1 MKLLSISNSTTLKQ
15 LSDIVGYRNVADVL
29 VANNL
34 PRNPNVGE
42 QFTTVVNN
50 LKSSSSNIDYISNQD
65 VMRDRKMTVLKT
77 FMDDSD
83 IFEKACLS
91 TNKEWQVISK
101 LSTFSNYLKL
111 PESVVSNLPSNAYML
126 GNGVPV
132 SSTVYNSVM
141 QSLQNGDDI
150 DVSVFNSYEGITA
163 NTMRTAS
170 FSADYAKNDVNTW
183 FKIPFHDITLY
194 SNLMDASVDIPA
206 YPEEL
211 SDGVS
216 ANYDTMGDLL
226 YQYEPWVLYN
236 SSGPREVPFTF
247 HLHRDMWTGDRNDGL
262 ANQMIRF
269 CEANCYPAYRGAS
282 VNAPIVTLYI
292 RGKAFISGVMTACN
306 VDWSGPLGDDGWYL
320 EFHLNFKIKEVS
332 KIRLD
337 METQRNKALIQ

>member
-1 MKLLSISNSTTLKQ
+1 
-15 LSDIVGYRNVADVL
+15 
-29 VANNL
+29 
-34 PRNPNVGE
+34 
-42 QFTTVVNN
+42 
-50 LKSSSSNIDYISNQD
+50 
-65 VMRDRKMTVLKT
+65 MRDRKMTVLKT

-111 PESVVSNLPSNAYML
+111 PESVVNNLPSNAYML

-150 DVSVFNSYEGITA
+150 DVSVFNSYEGINA

-194 SNLMDASVDIPA
+194 SNLMNASVDIPA

-226 YQYEPWVLYN
+226 YQYEPWVLYS

-282 VNAPIVTLYI
+282 VNAPIVTLYV
-292 RGKAFISGVMTACN
+292 RGKAFISGVMTSCN

-320 EFHLNFKIKEVS
+320 EFHLNFKIREVS